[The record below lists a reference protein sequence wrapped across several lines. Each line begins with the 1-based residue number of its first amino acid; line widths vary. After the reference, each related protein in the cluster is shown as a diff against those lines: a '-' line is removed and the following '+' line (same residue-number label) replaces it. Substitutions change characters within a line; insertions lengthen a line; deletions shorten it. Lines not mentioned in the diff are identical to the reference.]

1 MKILRGES
9 ADLGSVP
16 TVLSQYSSLN
26 SVAVMVG
33 SDFFN
38 LPQSLRLLSI
48 YASWHLILM
57 HDILIKFHIR

>member
-57 HDILIKFHIR
+57 TCIIFE